1 MLVSVGV
8 GVFVN
13 VLGVTMIVFMAVFVI
28 VVMSV
33 EVLMFVI
40 AFHGALLFS
49 CCGVMNADMVYVLKV
64 RLRPNIVN
72 SVAYLTY

>member
-8 GVFVN
+8 GVFVD
-13 VLGVTMIVFMAVFVI
+13 VLGVAMIVFMAVFVI

-40 AFHGALLFS
+40 ALHVALLFS
-49 CCGVMNADMVYVLKV
+49 SCGVMNPLWP
-64 RLRPNIVN
+64 LF
-72 SVAYLTY
+72 

>member
-8 GVFVN
+8 GVFMDM
-13 VLGVTMIVFMAVFVI
+13 LGVAMIVFMAVFVI

-40 AFHGALLFS
+40 ALHGALLFS
-49 CCGVMNADMVYVLKV
+49 CCRAMKPLWP
-64 RLRPNIVN
+64 LF
-72 SVAYLTY
+72 